1 MMMMKKVFLYKYTFL
16 AVLVFGQLA
25 VTAQDFRKNK
35 KETRYFK
42 VGADAELKIQN
53 KYGKIELI
61 PWDKDSI
68 KFEVSIDVRAKKE
81 DKANEI
87 INDIVIEY
95 DSYQSY
101 VESKTTFTSQDSFWG
116 GMKDKTNSIFSGDNK
131 TQIDYTVYIPR
142 SIRLTLENKYG
153 DIFMEDH
160 SEPVSISLSNG
171 DLRAKNLLGL
181 TTIKLEFAYAN
192 IKQIEKGNINMDHR
206 SELILDVANDLKI
219 ESKSS
224 RVTIKE
230 VKKLDLKSYRD
241 KLIIGEV
248 DELVAD
254 NAYTFL
260 DINSLGES
268 VSVTAKYGNIN
279 IGELGDE
286 VSTMNITA
294 EDTDIEIKKPESRSI
309 TIEAVY
315 SEKAGLFFPS
325 ELVNKKTIMEDEE
338 KKLVKTVGM
347 VGEDFASPIKL
358 TITLPS
364 GNLRIR

>member
-1 MMMMKKVFLYKYTFL
+1 MMMMKKVFLYRYILLGVLVLGHL
-16 AVLVFGQLA
+16 AVE
-25 VTAQDFRKNK
+25 AQDFRKSK
-35 KETRYFK
+35 KETRSFK
-42 VGADAELKIQN
+42 VGADAELNIQN

-61 PWDKDSI
+61 AWEKDSI
-68 KFEVSIDVRAKKE
+68 RFEVNIDVRAKKE
-81 DKANEI
+81 DKANAI
-87 INDIVIEY
+87 INDIVIDF

-116 GMKDKTNSIFSGDNK
+116 GMKDKTNSMFSGDNK
-131 TQIDYTVYIPR
+131 TQIDYTVYIP
-142 SIRLTLENKYG
+142 SNIRLTLENKYG
-153 DIFMEDH
+153 DIFIGDH
-160 SEPVSISLSNG
+160 SEPLTISLSNG

-219 ESKSS
+219 ESRSS
-224 RVTIKE
+224 RVSIKE
-230 VKKLDLKSYRD
+230 VKNLTLKSHRD
-241 KLIIGEV
+241 KFIIDNV
-248 DELVAD
+248 DILDAD

-260 DINSLGES
+260 DINSLGQS
-268 VSVTAKYGNIN
+268 VSVNAKYGNIN
-279 IGELGDE
+279 IGELG
-286 VSTMNITA
+286 VNVKKMNINA

-315 SEKAGLFFPS
+315 SEKAGLYFPS
-325 ELVNKKTIMEDEE
+325 ELVNKKTTMEDEE
-338 KKLVKTVGM
+338 KKLVRTVGM
-347 VGEDFASPIKL
+347 VGDDFASPIKL